1 MTKIKEGYKE
11 TEIGVIPIEWEVS
24 ELRDIGKV
32 SMCKR
37 IMKNE
42 TTDYGKIPFYKIGT
56 FGKEADAYISEE
68 VYKEYKNKYSF
79 PKKGDILISASG
91 TIGRLVVY
99 NGEPA
104 YFQDSNIVW
113 IDNQEDKLLNS
124 LLFYIYKTVKWH
136 TDGNTIARLYNENLR
151 RIKIPLP
158 PLKEQEKIADILS
171 TADEKIDA
179 IASQIQKA
187 ETLKIGLLQKLLSE
201 GIGHSEFKDSE
212 LGKIPESWKIDG
224 LGKVANITK
233 LAGYEFTEHFNYEA
247 GGDIIALRAL
257 NVVNGKLNLDS
268 IQRVSTTISNKLP
281 RSKLYINDILM
292 TYVGT
297 LGEFAIIEE
306 NDKFHLAPNVAKIT
320 MNSQEVNIS
329 KYILYYL
336 MSNNGQKQ
344 IKLLSTTTSQP
355 AINMENIRKIKIPL
369 PPLKEQKQIVDI
381 LSTADEKLEVLR
393 AKKEK
398 YEELKKGLLQKLL
411 SGEVRV

>member
-1 MTKIKEGYKE
+1 MTEIKEGYKE

-56 FGKEADAYISEE
+56 FGKKADAYISEE
-68 VYKEYKNKYSF
+68 VYEEYKNKYSF
-79 PKKGDILISASG
+79 PKQGDILISASG

-158 PLKEQEKIADILS
+158 PLKEQ
-171 TADEKIDA
+171 
-179 IASQIQKA
+179 
-187 ETLKIGLLQKLLSE
+187 
-201 GIGHSEFKDSE
+201 
-212 LGKIPESWKIDG
+212 
-224 LGKVANITK
+224 
-233 LAGYEFTEHFNYEA
+233 
-247 GGDIIALRAL
+247 
-257 NVVNGKLNLDS
+257 
-268 IQRVSTTISNKLP
+268 
-281 RSKLYINDILM
+281 
-292 TYVGT
+292 
-297 LGEFAIIEE
+297 
-306 NDKFHLAPNVAKIT
+306 
-320 MNSQEVNIS
+320 
-329 KYILYYL
+329 
-336 MSNNGQKQ
+336 KQ
-344 IKLLSTTTSQP
+344 I
-355 AINMENIRKIKIPL
+355 A
-369 PPLKEQKQIVDI
+369 DI

>member
-1 MTKIKEGYKE
+1 MVAEGYKE
-11 TEIGVIPIEWEVS
+11 TEIGVIPEDWKVA

-56 FGKEADAYISEE
+56 FGKEADAYISEK
-68 VYKEYKNKYSF
+68 VYEDYKNKYSF
-79 PKKGDILISASG
+79 PKQGDILISASG

-113 IDNQEDKLLNS
+113 VDNQEDKLLNS
-124 LLFYIYKTVKWH
+124 LLFYIYKTVKWN

-179 IASQIQKA
+179 IASQIEKA
-187 ETLKIGLLQKLLSE
+187 ETLKKGLLQKLLSE

-212 LGKIPESWKIDG
+212 LGKIPESWEVSKLENLTTKIGDG
-224 LGKVANITK
+224 LHGTPKYVEQSDYYFINGNN
-233 LAGYEFTEHFNYEA
+233 L
-247 GGDIIALRAL
+247 
-257 NVVNGKLNLDS
+257 NGKSIEITENTKCVSEEEYTKNKKILDDTTVLLS
-268 IQRVSTTISNKLP
+268 INGTIGSLAYYSNETVMLGKSVAYMNTNNKISKQFLFYLLKSSHILDYFMLELTGTTIKN
-281 RSKLYINDILM
+281 
-292 TYVGT
+292 
-297 LGEFAIIEE
+297 
-306 NDKFHLAPNVAKIT
+306 
-320 MNSQEVNIS
+320 
-329 KYILYYL
+329 
-336 MSNNGQKQ
+336 
-344 IKLLSTTTSQP
+344 LSLKT
-355 AINMENIRKIKIPL
+355 IRNTKIPL
-369 PPLKEQKQIVDI
+369 PPLEEQKQIADI
-381 LSTADEKLEVLR
+381 LSTADEKLEVLH

-398 YEELKKGLLQKLL
+398 YETLKKGLLQKLL